1 MQIDTEILLW
11 INGHHTPFWDSV
23 MWAASGRLTWI
34 PLYVLMLVA
43 IWFFL
48 PVKPSV
54 HRVSR
59 FALALLV
66 IGLLIALTDQ
76 TCHILKSLIA
86 RPRPSHAPELEGLL
100 HLVRGY
106 TGGQYGHPSSHAANT
121 MAIATFF
128 LLLTGHRP
136 MVHRPW
142 VNVLGL
148 LLMVLFVCLN
158 CYSRMYLGVHYPS
171 DILAGLLIGLILG
184 GLAYGALRRLFVVL
198 DRSGGSQNDG
208 TDPHSVSPPMC

>member
-11 INGHHTPFWDSV
+11 INGHYTPFWDSV

-43 IWFFL
+43 VWFFL
-48 PVKPSV
+48 PEKSSAR
-54 HRVSR
+54 RVTL

-66 IGLLIALTDQ
+66 VGLMVALTDQ
-76 TCHILKSLIA
+76 TCHILKSMIA
-86 RPRPSHAPELEGLL
+86 RPRPSHAPELDGLL

-121 MAIATFF
+121 MAISTFI
-128 LLLTGHRP
+128 LLFTGRGPVLHARWA
-136 MVHRPW
+136 RGLW
-142 VNVLGL
+142 VFVLL
-148 LLMVLFVCLN
+148 LFVCLN

-171 DILAGLLIGLILG
+171 DILVGLFIGLAFG
-184 GLAYGALRRLFVVL
+184 GLAYGALLRLFAVA
-198 DRSGGSQNDG
+198 DRSDGSQSGG
-208 TDPHSVSPPMC
+208 TDPHSVSSPGS